1 MARIE
6 HDRIVETTREA
17 RGGVSGQGV
26 RGMVI
31 WGITAVVVLFAAV
44 YLYFFA

>member
-6 HDRIVETTREA
+6 RDRIVETTREA
-17 RGGVSGQGV
+17 RGGVTGQGV

-31 WGITAVVVLFAAV
+31 GGTVAAVVLFAIV
-44 YLYFFA
+44 YLFFFA